1 LKFEK
6 KKQERM
12 EKQKYVYVL
21 KNCTGGKYYVGLT
34 EDPHYRIEGH
44 FIGDGSEWTSEL
56 RSLIARC
63 ELEDEKNIT
72 LKYMKQY
79 GMDNVFHS

>member
-6 KKQERM
+6 KKKERM

-44 FIGDGSEWTSEL
+44 FIGDGSEWTRKYKPIEL
-56 RSLIARC
+56 R
-63 ELEDEKNIT
+63 
-72 LKYMKQY
+72 
-79 GMDNVFHS
+79 